1 MNKKTKTKKSFKQ
14 ECLPFKT
21 NLSESDQDT
30 PFKTNLFPARSLLNN
45 AYPKRTRVCAFQN
58 LNQPQVHA
66 VSSEPPSNQTSH
78 TALWCW
84 EPNISNRRPSCLHW
98 PLIKRWLFE
107 SQLRTYAATYKDNF
121 STVLSALCFN
131 MEAGPHLDTLRPR
144 LALLVPPP
152 LPRPL
157 VGVDVLRGLAVAR
170 VALFCADSAS
180 SSSSWATSISPSPS
194 SSFGSSVACQ

>member
-66 VSSEPPSNQTSH
+66 VSREPPSNQTSH
-78 TALWCW
+78 TAL
-84 EPNISNRRPSCLHW
+84 
-98 PLIKRWLFE
+98 
-107 SQLRTYAATYKDNF
+107 
-121 STVLSALCFN
+121 
-131 MEAGPHLDTLRPR
+131 
-144 LALLVPPP
+144 
-152 LPRPL
+152 
-157 VGVDVLRGLAVAR
+157 
-170 VALFCADSAS
+170 
-180 SSSSWATSISPSPS
+180 
-194 SSFGSSVACQ
+194 